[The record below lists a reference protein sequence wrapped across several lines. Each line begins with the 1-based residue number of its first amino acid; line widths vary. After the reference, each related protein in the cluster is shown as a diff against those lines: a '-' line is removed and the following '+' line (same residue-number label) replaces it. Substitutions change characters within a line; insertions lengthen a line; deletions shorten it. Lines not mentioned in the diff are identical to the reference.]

1 MSSSKNLE
9 FEKTA
14 FLTKSN
20 SAFIEEMYMKFV
32 NNDPTLPDSW
42 KRYFD
47 EIGDEMDVIV
57 NEINGPSWSRSK
69 KFSLNQFRKEEKNYA
84 HSKNHGFTT
93 SGRQSPKR
101 HAESRDPAVDS
112 GRKTNTRG
120 QKVTEG
126 AENFARTIHQTCAGN
141 DESHWCA
148 SLQHGQRIRKEN
160 RDQKPTHFQEM
171 VAGRD

>member
-14 FLTKSN
+14 FLSKSN

-69 KFSLNQFRKEEKNYA
+69 KFSVNQSRKKEDVKRLN
-84 HSKNHGFTT
+84 
-93 SGRQSPKR
+93 
-101 HAESRDPAVDS
+101 
-112 GRKTNTRG
+112 
-120 QKVTEG
+120 
-126 AENFARTIHQTCAGN
+126 
-141 DESHWCA
+141 
-148 SLQHGQRIRKEN
+148 L
-160 RDQKPTHFQEM
+160 
-171 VAGRD
+171 